1 MRFELK
7 FGCYAI
13 KSLFGREDSKRS
25 LLSLLNAILDGN
37 SVIESVKI
45 LNTVEIRAEISEY
58 QPQKDVFDSKASRL
72 DIDQFNWPIV
82 RSAVVAEI
90 DDGTIVNVGI
100 VDSVC
105 NSNITP
111 QLQCANSADLDSR
124 SIVYASSR
132 RSGSL

>member
-1 MRFELK
+1 M
-7 FGCYAI
+7 
-13 KSLFGREDSKRS
+13 
-25 LLSLLNAILDGN
+25 
-37 SVIESVKI
+37 
-45 LNTVEIRAEISEY
+45 SEC

-72 DIDQFNWPIV
+72 DIDQLGWTAV
-82 RSAVVAEI
+82 LGTVVAEI

-105 NSNITP
+105 NISITP
-111 QLQCANSADLDSR
+111 QLQCVDSGDLDSR